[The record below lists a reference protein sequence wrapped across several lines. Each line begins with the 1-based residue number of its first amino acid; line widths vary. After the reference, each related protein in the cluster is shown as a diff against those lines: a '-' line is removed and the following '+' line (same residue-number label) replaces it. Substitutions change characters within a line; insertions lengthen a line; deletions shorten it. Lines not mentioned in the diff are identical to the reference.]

1 MFWVSN
7 YLLLSI
13 KPRSNRLLWI
23 FIDPQASWLC
33 RKREKM
39 SEIPREILSVGDL
52 NRAIASSLEERFD
65 TVWVSGEISNF
76 KAYDSGHWY
85 FSLKDEEG
93 QIRCVMFRGRNGQV
107 GFMPQSGDLVEVA
120 ANLGFYVPRGDIQL
134 TVQSMR
140 RAGMGGLYEAFLKL
154 KAKLAKEG
162 LFDAERKREIPTH
175 PRAIGI
181 ITSPQAAALKDVL
194 STLDRRAPHIPIVI
208 YPTLVQGPD
217 APAGIISA
225 LKAAEK
231 ENAVDV
237 ILLVRGGGSI
247 EDLWAFN
254 DEKLAYAI
262 AASPIPIVSGVG
274 HETDVTIADF
284 VADLRAPT
292 PTGAAELAAPRRDQ
306 MLQELD
312 AIMQA
317 LLQRVSQRVEREA
330 QTLDQLAL
338 RLSHALPNPD
348 RMREQIS
355 NWQKQL
361 NQAWL
366 VRVEN
371 WKRNQTHY
379 QSQLEM
385 LNPQRT
391 LERGYAVILSGKGK
405 SREEQVM
412 QAVRNPNEL
421 NTEGVFEV
429 RLAEGRADVQFEKVD
444 SQQSS

>member
-1 MFWVSN
+1 
-7 YLLLSI
+7 
-13 KPRSNRLLWI
+13 
-23 FIDPQASWLC
+23 
-33 RKREKM
+33 M
-39 SEIPREILSVGDL
+39 SEISREILSVGDL

-107 GFMPQSGDLVEVA
+107 GFMPQSGDLVEVSA
-120 ANLGFYVPRGDIQL
+120 QLGMYVPRGDIQL
-134 TVQSMR
+134 TIQTLR

-162 LFDAERKREIPTH
+162 LFDAETKREIPTH
-175 PRAIGI
+175 PRSIGI

-194 STLDRRAPHIPIVI
+194 STLARRAPHIPIVI

-225 LKAAEK
+225 IKAAEK

-262 AASPIPIVSGVG
+262 AQSPIPIVSGVG

-317 LLQRVSQRVEREA
+317 LMQRVSQRVEREA

-338 RLSHALPNPD
+338 RLGHALPNPD
-348 RMREQIS
+348 RMREQIVS
-355 NWQKQL
+355 WQQRL
-361 NQAWL
+361 NQAWG

-371 WKRNQTHY
+371 WKRNQGHY
-379 QSQLEM
+379 QAQLEM

-391 LERGYAVILSGKGK
+391 LERGYAVILSK
-405 SREEQVM
+405 EEQAM
-412 QAVRNPNEL
+412 HAVRNPKEL
-421 NTEGVFEV
+421 NTKDVFQV
-429 RLAEGRADVQFEKVD
+429 QLAEGQLEVEFSKIQVG
-444 SQQSS
+444 

>member
-1 MFWVSN
+1 
-7 YLLLSI
+7 
-13 KPRSNRLLWI
+13 
-23 FIDPQASWLC
+23 
-33 RKREKM
+33 M
-39 SEIPREILSVGDL
+39 SEISREILSVGDL
-52 NRAIASSLEERFD
+52 NRAIAGSLEERFD
-65 TVWVSGEISNF
+65 AVWVSGEVSNF

-120 ANLGFYVPRGDIQL
+120 ANVGFYVPRGDIQL

-162 LFDAERKREIPTH
+162 LFDAENKRPIPSH

-181 ITSPQAAALKDVL
+181 ITSLQAAALKDVL
-194 STLDRRAPHIPIVI
+194 STLARRAPHIPIVI

-217 APAGIISA
+217 APAGIIAA
-225 LKAAEK
+225 LKNAEQ

-292 PTGAAELAAPRRDQ
+292 PTGAAELSAPRRDQ

-348 RMREQIS
+348 RMREQIAG
-355 NWQKQL
+355 WQQRL

-366 VRVEN
+366 VSLDS
-371 WKRNQTHY
+371 WKRDQSHY

-391 LERGYAVILSGKGK
+391 LERGYAVILSK
-405 SREEQVM
+405 SEKTM
-412 QAVRNPNEL
+412 HAIRNPKEL
-421 NTEGVFEV
+421 NTQDEFEV
-429 RLAEGRADVQFEKVD
+429 RLAEGKVD
-444 SQQSS
+444 VEFSEIKSVK

>member
-1 MFWVSN
+1 MPEIS
-7 YLLLSI
+7 
-13 KPRSNRLLWI
+13 
-23 FIDPQASWLC
+23 
-33 RKREKM
+33 EK
-39 SEIPREILSVGDL
+39 SREILSVGDL
-52 NRAIASSLEERFD
+52 NRAIAASLEDRFD

-107 GFMPQSGDLVEVA
+107 GFMPQSGDLVEVSA
-120 ANLGFYVPRGDIQL
+120 SLGMYVPRGDVQL
-134 TVQSMR
+134 TIQTLR

-162 LFDAERKREIPTH
+162 LFDEDRKREIPTH
-175 PRAIGI
+175 PRSIGI
-181 ITSPQAAALKDVL
+181 VTSPQAAALKDVL
-194 STLDRRAPHIPIVI
+194 STLARRAPHIPIVI

-225 LKAAEK
+225 LKAAET

-254 DEKLAYAI
+254 DEQLAYAI
-262 AASPIPIVSGVG
+262 ANSPIPVVSGVG
-274 HETDVTIADF
+274 HETDFTIADF

-312 AIMQA
+312 SIMQA
-317 LLQRVSQRVEREA
+317 LLQRINQRVEREA

-348 RMREQIS
+348 RMREQITG
-355 NWQKQL
+355 WQQRL
-361 NQAWL
+361 NQAWS
-366 VRVEN
+366 VRMEN
-371 WKRNQTHY
+371 WKRNQAHC

-391 LERGYAVILSGKGK
+391 LERGYAVILSKDK
-405 SREEQVM
+405 NELH
-412 QAVRNPNEL
+412 ALRNPKEL
-421 NTEGVFEV
+421 AANQTYQL
-429 RLAEGRADVQFEKVD
+429 RLAKGQAEIELSKVAID
-444 SQQSS
+444 PQ

>member
-1 MFWVSN
+1 
-7 YLLLSI
+7 
-13 KPRSNRLLWI
+13 
-23 FIDPQASWLC
+23 
-33 RKREKM
+33 M
-39 SEIPREILSVGDL
+39 SEISREILSVGDL
-52 NRAIASSLEERFD
+52 NRAIAASLEDRFD

-85 FSLKDEEG
+85 FSLKDAEG

-107 GFMPQSGDLVEVA
+107 GFMPQSGDLVEVSA
-120 ANLGFYVPRGDIQL
+120 SLGMYVPRGDIQL
-134 TVQSMR
+134 TIQTLR

-162 LFDAERKREIPTH
+162 LFDDERKREIPTH
-175 PRAIGI
+175 PRSIGI

-194 STLDRRAPHIPIVI
+194 STLARRARHIPIVV

-225 LKAAEK
+225 LKAANKEK
-231 ENAVDV
+231 AVDV

-254 DEKLAYAI
+254 DEQLAYAI
-262 AASPIPIVSGVG
+262 ADSAIPVVSGVG
-274 HETDVTIADF
+274 HETDFTIADF

-317 LLQRVSQRVEREA
+317 LLQRINQRIEREA

-338 RLSHALPNPD
+338 RLGHALPNPD
-348 RMREQIS
+348 RMREQIQG
-355 NWQKQL
+355 WQQRL
-361 NQAWL
+361 NQAWS
-366 VRVEN
+366 VRMEN
-371 WKRNQTHY
+371 WKRNQSHY

-391 LERGYAVILSGKGK
+391 LERGYAVILSKEK
-405 SREEQVM
+405 EALHAIRKPS
-412 QAVRNPNEL
+412 EL
-421 NTEGVFEV
+421 NVSNSYQI
-429 RLAEGRADVQFEKVD
+429 RLAEGQVDVEFSEVNLAEVKK
-444 SQQSS
+444 

>member
-1 MFWVSN
+1 
-7 YLLLSI
+7 
-13 KPRSNRLLWI
+13 
-23 FIDPQASWLC
+23 
-33 RKREKM
+33 M
-39 SEIPREILSVGDL
+39 SEISREILSVGDL
-52 NRAIASSLEERFD
+52 NRAIAASLEDRFD

-107 GFMPQSGDLVEVA
+107 GFMPQSGDLVEVSA
-120 ANLGFYVPRGDIQL
+120 GLGMYVPRGDIQL
-134 TVQSMR
+134 TIQTLR

-154 KAKLAKEG
+154 KAKLAKAG
-162 LFDAERKREIPTH
+162 LFDDERKREIPTH
-175 PRAIGI
+175 PRSIGI

-194 STLDRRAPHIPIVI
+194 STLARRAPHVPVVI

-217 APAGIISA
+217 APAGIIAA

-231 ENAVDV
+231 EKAVDV

-254 DEKLAYAI
+254 DEQLAYAI
-262 AASPIPIVSGVG
+262 ADSSIPIVSGVG
-274 HETDVTIADF
+274 HETDFTIADF

-292 PTGAAELAAPRRDQ
+292 PTGAAEQAAPRRDQ

-317 LLQRVSQRVEREA
+317 LLQRVNQRVEREA

-348 RMREQIS
+348 RMREQIEG
-355 NWQKQL
+355 WQKRL

-366 VRVEN
+366 VRMEN

-379 QSQLEM
+379 QSQLEL

-391 LERGYAVILSGKGK
+391 LERGYAVILSKNKDGLH
-405 SREEQVM
+405 
-412 QAVRNPNEL
+412 AVRKSNEL
-421 NTEGVFEV
+421 VAGAQYEV
-429 RLAEGRADVQFEKVD
+429 YLAEGISDVEIAKATVVK
-444 SQQSS
+444 

>member
-1 MFWVSN
+1 
-7 YLLLSI
+7 
-13 KPRSNRLLWI
+13 
-23 FIDPQASWLC
+23 
-33 RKREKM
+33 M
-39 SEIPREILSVGDL
+39 SEISREILSVGDL
-52 NRAIASSLEERFD
+52 NRAIAASLEDRFD

-107 GFMPQSGDLVEVA
+107 GFMPQSGDLVEVSA
-120 ANLGFYVPRGDIQL
+120 SLGMYVPRGDIQL
-134 TVQSMR
+134 TIQTLR

-162 LFDAERKREIPTH
+162 LFDEERKREIPSH
-175 PRAIGI
+175 PRSIGI

-194 STLDRRAPHIPIVI
+194 STLARRAPHIPIVI

-217 APAGIISA
+217 APSGIIAA

-231 ENAVDV
+231 EKAVDV

-254 DEKLAYAI
+254 DEQLAYAI
-262 AASPIPIVSGVG
+262 AQSPIPVVSGVG
-274 HETDVTIADF
+274 HETDFTIADF

-292 PTGAAELAAPRRDQ
+292 PTGAAELAAPRKDQ
-306 MLQELD
+306 MLQELE
-312 AIMQA
+312 AIKQA
-317 LLQRVSQRVEREA
+317 LLQRVNQRIEREA

-348 RMREQIS
+348 RMREQITS
-355 NWQKQL
+355 WQQRL

-366 VRVEN
+366 VRMEN
-371 WKRNQTHY
+371 WKRNQSHY
-379 QSQLEM
+379 QLQLEM

-391 LERGYAVILSGKGK
+391 LERGYAVILSKQ
-405 SREEQVM
+405 ENQLH
-412 QAVRNPNEL
+412 AVRKPNEL
-421 NTEGVFEV
+421 NTENVFQV
-429 RLAEGRADVQFEKVD
+429 RLAEGQAEVQFSEVD
-444 SQQSS
+444 TK

>member
-1 MFWVSN
+1 M
-7 YLLLSI
+7 L
-13 KPRSNRLLWI
+13 
-23 FIDPQASWLC
+23 
-33 RKREKM
+33 
-39 SEIPREILSVGDL
+39 EISREILSVGDL
-52 NRAIASSLEERFD
+52 NRAIAASLEERFD
-65 TVWVSGEISNF
+65 AVLVSGEISNF

-93 QIRCVMFRGRNGQV
+93 QIRCVMFRGRNSQV
-107 GFMPQSGDLVEVA
+107 GFMPQSGDLVEVS
-120 ANLGFYVPRGDIQL
+120 ANLGMYVPRGDIQL
-134 TVQSMR
+134 TIQTLR

-162 LFDAERKREIPTH
+162 LFDLDRKRDIPTH
-175 PRAIGI
+175 PRSIGI
-181 ITSPQAAALKDVL
+181 ITSLQAAALKDVL
-194 STLDRRAPHIPIVI
+194 STLARRAPHIPIVI

-262 AASPIPIVSGVG
+262 SQSPISIVSGVG

-312 AIMQA
+312 AIKQA
-317 LLQRVSQRVEREA
+317 LFQRVSQRVEREA

-348 RMREQIS
+348 RMREQITS
-355 NWQKQL
+355 WQQRL
-361 NQAWL
+361 TQAWL
-366 VRVEN
+366 VRVES
-371 WKRNQTHY
+371 WKRNQSHY

-391 LERGYAVILSGKGK
+391 LERGYAVILTEDKAS
-405 SREEQVM
+405 M
-412 QAVRNPNEL
+412 QAIRSPKEL
-421 NTEGVFEV
+421 NSEGVFQI
-429 RLAEGRADVQFEKVD
+429 RLAEGQAQVQFAEVVREP
-444 SQQSS
+444 

>member
-1 MFWVSN
+1 
-7 YLLLSI
+7 
-13 KPRSNRLLWI
+13 
-23 FIDPQASWLC
+23 
-33 RKREKM
+33 M
-39 SEIPREILSVGDL
+39 SEISREILSVGDL
-52 NRAIASSLEERFD
+52 NRAIAASLEDRFD

-107 GFMPQSGDLVEVA
+107 GFMPQSGDLVEVSA
-120 ANLGFYVPRGDIQL
+120 SLGMYVPRGDIQL
-134 TVQSMR
+134 TIQTLR

-162 LFDAERKREIPTH
+162 LFDEDRKRDIPTH
-175 PRAIGI
+175 PRSIGI

-194 STLDRRAPHIPIVI
+194 STLARRAPHIPIVI

-217 APAGIISA
+217 APAGLIAA
-225 LKAAEK
+225 LKAANKENA

-254 DEKLAYAI
+254 NEQLAYAI
-262 AASPIPIVSGVG
+262 ASSSIPVVSGVG
-274 HETDVTIADF
+274 HETDFTIADF

-292 PTGAAELAAPRRDQ
+292 PTGAAELAAPRKDQ
-306 MLQELD
+306 LLQELD
-312 AIMQA
+312 AIQQA
-317 LLQRVSQRVEREA
+317 LLQRINRRLEREA

-338 RLSHALPNPD
+338 RLGHALPNPD
-348 RMREQIS
+348 RMREQITG
-355 NWQKQL
+355 WQLRL
-361 NQAWL
+361 NQAWS
-366 VRVEN
+366 VRMES
-371 WKRNQTHY
+371 WERNQSHY

-391 LERGYAVILSGKGK
+391 LERGYAVILSKDNEK
-405 SREEQVM
+405 LH
-412 QAVRNPNEL
+412 AVRKPSEL
-421 NTEGVFEV
+421 NTEQGFEI
-429 RLAEGRADVQFEKVD
+429 RLAEGQAEVRLSEVLREP
-444 SQQSS
+444 

>member
-1 MFWVSN
+1 
-7 YLLLSI
+7 
-13 KPRSNRLLWI
+13 
-23 FIDPQASWLC
+23 
-33 RKREKM
+33 M

-162 LFDAERKREIPTH
+162 LFDAESKREIPTH

-194 STLDRRAPHIPIVI
+194 STLDRRAPHISIVI

-217 APAGIISA
+217 APAGIIAA

-284 VADLRAPT
+284 VVDLRAPT

-348 RMREQIS
+348 RMREQIN
-355 NWQKQL
+355 NWQRQL

-412 QAVRNPNEL
+412 HAVRNPNEL
-421 NTEGVFEV
+421 NTESVFEV

>member
-1 MFWVSN
+1 
-7 YLLLSI
+7 
-13 KPRSNRLLWI
+13 
-23 FIDPQASWLC
+23 
-33 RKREKM
+33 M
-39 SEIPREILSVGDL
+39 SEISREILSVGDL
-52 NRAIASSLEERFD
+52 NRAIAQSLEDRFD

-76 KAYDSGHWY
+76 KAYDSRHWY

-107 GFMPQSGDLVEVA
+107 GFMPQSGDLVEVSA
-120 ANLGFYVPRGDIQL
+120 SLGMYVPRGDIQL
-134 TVQSMR
+134 TIQTLR

-162 LFDAERKREIPTH
+162 LFDEDRKREIPTH

-194 STLDRRAPHIPIVI
+194 STLARRAPHIPIVI
-208 YPTLVQGPD
+208 YPTLVQGAD
-217 APAGIISA
+217 APAGIIAA

-231 ENAVDV
+231 EQAVDV

-254 DEKLAYAI
+254 DEQLAYAI
-262 AASPIPIVSGVG
+262 AGSPIPVVSGVG
-274 HETDVTIADF
+274 HETDFTIADF

-292 PTGAAELAAPRRDQ
+292 PTGAAELAAPRKDQ

-312 AIMQA
+312 TIMQA
-317 LLQRVSQRVEREA
+317 LLQRINQRVEREA

-348 RMREQIS
+348 RMREQMTS
-355 NWQKQL
+355 WQQRL
-361 NQAWL
+361 NQAWA
-366 VRVEN
+366 VRMEN
-371 WKRNQTHY
+371 WKRNQMHY
-379 QSQLEM
+379 RSQLEM

-391 LERGYAVILSGKGK
+391 LERGYAVILN
-405 SREEQVM
+405 V
-412 QAVRNPNEL
+412 NEGL
-421 NTEGVFEV
+421 HAARKPGDLHAATKYEI
-429 RLAEGRADVQFEKVD
+429 RLAEGAAAVQFEKV
-444 SQQSS
+444 SSLKD

>member
-1 MFWVSN
+1 
-7 YLLLSI
+7 
-13 KPRSNRLLWI
+13 
-23 FIDPQASWLC
+23 
-33 RKREKM
+33 M
-39 SEIPREILSVGDL
+39 SEISREILTVGDL
-52 NRAIASSLEERFD
+52 NRAIAASLEERFD

-93 QIRCVMFRGRNGQV
+93 QIKCVMFRGRNGQV
-107 GFMPQSGDLVEVA
+107 DFMPQSGDLVEVS
-120 ANLGFYVPRGDIQL
+120 ANLGMYVPRGDIQL
-134 TVQSMR
+134 TIQTLR

-162 LFDAERKREIPTH
+162 LFDADRKQDIPSH
-175 PRAIGI
+175 PRTIGI

-194 STLDRRAPHIPIVI
+194 STLARRAPHIPIVI

-217 APAGIISA
+217 APAGIIAA

-231 ENAVDV
+231 ENVVDV

-254 DEKLAYAI
+254 DEQLAYAM
-262 AASPIPIVSGVG
+262 AQSPIPIVSGVG

-292 PTGAAELAAPRRDQ
+292 PTGAAELAAPRKDQ
-306 MLQELD
+306 MLQELE
-312 AIMQA
+312 AIKQA
-317 LLQRVSQRVEREA
+317 MLQRVRQRVEREA

-338 RLSHALPNPD
+338 RLSHALPNPE
-348 RMREQIS
+348 RMREQITS
-355 NWQKQL
+355 WQLRL
-361 NQAWL
+361 NQAWA
-366 VRVEN
+366 VRVEAWN
-371 WKRNQTHY
+371 RNQGHF

-391 LERGYAVILSGKGK
+391 LERGYAVVLNVSEGLEAVRDPNQLSTGPEYEIRLAKGK
-405 SREEQVM
+405 ANVKLS
-412 QAVRNPNEL
+412 
-421 NTEGVFEV
+421 
-429 RLAEGRADVQFEKVD
+429 DVQLLKTK
-444 SQQSS
+444 Q

>member
-1 MFWVSN
+1 
-7 YLLLSI
+7 
-13 KPRSNRLLWI
+13 
-23 FIDPQASWLC
+23 
-33 RKREKM
+33 M
-39 SEIPREILSVGDL
+39 SEISREILSVGDL
-52 NRAIASSLEERFD
+52 NRAIAASLEDRFD

-107 GFMPQSGDLVEVA
+107 GFMPQSGDLVEVS
-120 ANLGFYVPRGDIQL
+120 ANLGMYVPRGDIQL
-134 TVQSMR
+134 TIQTLR

-162 LFDAERKREIPTH
+162 LFDEDRKRDIPMH
-175 PRAIGI
+175 PRSIGI

-194 STLDRRAPHIPIVI
+194 STLARRAPHIPIVI

-217 APAGIISA
+217 APAGMIAA

-231 ENAVDV
+231 EHAVDV

-254 DEKLAYAI
+254 DEQLAYAI
-262 AASPIPIVSGVG
+262 ASSPIPVVSGVG
-274 HETDVTIADF
+274 HETDFTIADF

-317 LLQRVSQRVEREA
+317 LLQRINQRVEREA

-348 RMREQIS
+348 RMREQIAG
-355 NWQKQL
+355 WQQRL
-361 NQAWL
+361 NQAWT
-366 VRVEN
+366 VRMDN
-371 WKRNQTHY
+371 WKRNQVHY

-391 LERGYAVILSGKGK
+391 LERGYSVILS
-405 SREEQVM
+405 REDNQLR
-412 QAVRNPNEL
+412 AVRGPGEL
-421 NTEGVFEV
+421 STETVFQIQMADGEAEV
-429 RLAEGRADVQFEKVD
+429 RLADIKI
-444 SQQSS
+444 SP

>member
-1 MFWVSN
+1 
-7 YLLLSI
+7 
-13 KPRSNRLLWI
+13 
-23 FIDPQASWLC
+23 
-33 RKREKM
+33 M
-39 SEIPREILSVGDL
+39 SEISREILSVGDL

-162 LFDAERKREIPTH
+162 LFDLENKRPIPTH
-175 PRAIGI
+175 PRSIGI

-194 STLDRRAPHIPIVI
+194 STLARRAPHIPIVI

-225 LKAAEK
+225 LKAAE
-231 ENAVDV
+231 EEHAVDV

-262 AASPIPIVSGVG
+262 AQSPIPIVSGVG

-355 NWQKQL
+355 GWQKRL

-371 WKRNQTHY
+371 WKRDQGY
-379 QSQLEM
+379 FQSQLEM

-391 LERGYAVILSGKGK
+391 LERGYAVILSKEK
-405 SREEQVM
+405 QAM
-412 QAVRNPNEL
+412 HAVRNPSEL
-421 NTEGVFEV
+421 NTENAFQV
-429 RLAEGRADVQFEKVD
+429 RLAEGQVEVEFAKLEPLK
-444 SQQSS
+444 

>member
-1 MFWVSN
+1 
-7 YLLLSI
+7 L
-13 KPRSNRLLWI
+13 PAQAHAALWI
-23 FIDPQASWLC
+23 FIALKAIWLL

-39 SEIPREILSVGDL
+39 SEISREVLSVGDL
-52 NRAIASSLEERFD
+52 NRAIAASLEAGFD
-65 TVWVSGEISNF
+65 SVWVSGEISNF

-107 GFMPQSGDLVEVA
+107 GFMPQSGDLVEVS
-120 ANLGFYVPRGDIQL
+120 ANLGLYVPRGDIQL
-134 TVQSMR
+134 TIQSLKK
-140 RAGMGGLYEAFLKL
+140 AGMGGLFEAFLKL
-154 KAKLAKEG
+154 KAKLAKAG
-162 LFDAERKREIPTH
+162 LFDLERKQEIPTH

-194 STLDRRAPHIPIVI
+194 STLARRAPHIPIVI
-208 YPTLVQGPD
+208 YPTLVQGPE
-217 APAGIISA
+217 APAGIVAA
-225 LKAAEK
+225 LHAAEQEK
-231 ENAVDV
+231 AVDV

-254 DEKLAYAI
+254 DEQLAYAI
-262 AASPIPIVSGVG
+262 ADSVIPIVSGVG

-312 AIMQA
+312 ALEQA
-317 LLQRVSQRVEREA
+317 LLQRLSQRVEREA

-338 RLSHALPNPD
+338 RLSHALPNPE
-348 RMREQIS
+348 RMREQIG
-355 NWQKQL
+355 NWQQRL
-361 NQAWL
+361 AQAWT
-366 VRVEN
+366 VRVEQ
-371 WKRNQTHY
+371 WQRNQAHY

-391 LERGYAVILSGKGK
+391 LERGYAVILGRYGES
-405 SREEQVM
+405 M
-412 QAVRNPNEL
+412 QAVRNPAEL
-421 NTEGVFEV
+421 NTKDAFQV
-429 RLAEGRADVQFEKVD
+429 RLAQGQVEVQFASIERE
-444 SQQSS
+444 

>member
-1 MFWVSN
+1 
-7 YLLLSI
+7 
-13 KPRSNRLLWI
+13 
-23 FIDPQASWLC
+23 
-33 RKREKM
+33 M
-39 SEIPREILSVGDL
+39 SEISREILSVGDL
-52 NRAIASSLEERFD
+52 NRAIAASLEDRFD

-107 GFMPQSGDLVEVA
+107 GFMPQSGDLVEVSA
-120 ANLGFYVPRGDIQL
+120 SLGMYVPRGDIQL
-134 TVQSMR
+134 TIQTLR

-162 LFDAERKREIPTH
+162 LFDEDRKRDIPTH
-175 PRAIGI
+175 PRSIGI

-194 STLDRRAPHIPIVI
+194 STLARRAPHIPIVI

-217 APAGIISA
+217 APAGLIAA
-225 LKAAEK
+225 LKAANKENA

-254 DEKLAYAI
+254 DEQLAYAI
-262 AASPIPIVSGVG
+262 ASSSIPVVSGVG
-274 HETDVTIADF
+274 HETDFTIADF

-292 PTGAAELAAPRRDQ
+292 PTSAAELAAPRKDQ
-306 MLQELD
+306 LLQELD
-312 AIMQA
+312 AIKQA
-317 LLQRVSQRVEREA
+317 LLQRVNQRVEREA

-348 RMREQIS
+348 RMREQITS
-355 NWQKQL
+355 WQLRL
-361 NQAWL
+361 NQAWS
-366 VRVEN
+366 VRIEN
-371 WKRNQTHY
+371 WKRNQSHY

-391 LERGYAVILSGKGK
+391 LERGYAVILSKDNEK
-405 SREEQVM
+405 LH
-412 QAVRNPNEL
+412 AVRNPGEL
-421 NTEGVFEV
+421 NTEQGFEI
-429 RLAEGRADVQFEKVD
+429 RLAEGQAEVRLSEVLREP
-444 SQQSS
+444 

>member
-1 MFWVSN
+1 
-7 YLLLSI
+7 
-13 KPRSNRLLWI
+13 
-23 FIDPQASWLC
+23 
-33 RKREKM
+33 M
-39 SEIPREILSVGDL
+39 SEISREILSVGDL

-65 TVWVSGEISNF
+65 TVWVGGEISNF

-140 RAGMGGLYEAFLKL
+140 RAGVGGLYEAFLKL

-162 LFDAERKREIPTH
+162 LFDTERKREIPTH
-175 PRAIGI
+175 PRSIGI
-181 ITSPQAAALKDVL
+181 VTSPQAAALKDVL
-194 STLDRRAPHIPIVI
+194 STLARRAPHIPVVI
-208 YPTLVQGPD
+208 YPTLVQGSD

-254 DEKLAYAI
+254 DEQLAYAI
-262 AASPIPIVSGVG
+262 AQSPIPIVSGVG

-317 LLQRVSQRVEREA
+317 LLQRMSQRVEREA

-348 RMREQIS
+348 RMREQIGG
-355 NWQKQL
+355 WQKRL

-371 WKRNQTHY
+371 WKRDQGHC

-391 LERGYAVILSGKGK
+391 LERGYAVILSSKEK
-405 SREEQVM
+405 PKEEQAM
-412 QAVRNPNEL
+412 NAVRNPNEL
-421 NTEGVFEV
+421 NTESIFEV
-429 RLAEGRADVQFEKVD
+429 RLAEGRVDVEFSRVKER
-444 SQQSS
+444 